1 MRSGLLSILL
11 CSCAAARADWPD
23 WEQFRHDFVQADGR
37 VIDVTFEGKS
47 TSEGQAYGLFFAL
60 VANQRQEFD
69 TILRWTSDNLAG
81 KGLGERLPGWYWG
94 KKDDGSW
101 GLKDSNPAA
110 DADLWIA
117 YTLLEAARLWHAPAY
132 ERYGRKLL
140 ALIAAQEVTEAGA
153 AGTLLLPAPVGFQL
167 GDNRWRLVTSYEPP
181 FLLRYLAGADPGG
194 PWAKLLASYI
204 PIALHAC
211 AKGVAPD
218 IFEIDAAGVVYPDSQ
233 QQQPVG
239 SYDAI
244 RVYMW
249 AAMAGADGAPLL
261 KQLAPY
267 AALVKQLGNPPE
279 KVDPA
284 SGRPLP
290 GEYSPLGYSGAML
303 PYLKALGDND
313 LLDAQRRRI
322 KLVAMR
328 QKLGLGPQPNYYDQ
342 ALILF
347 GEGWDEGRYR
357 FDAGGRLVPQWAA
370 P

>member
-1 MRSGLLSILL
+1 MRSVLFTFL
-11 CSCAAARADWPD
+11 CASAATARADWPD
-23 WEQFRHDFVQADGR
+23 WDQFRHDFVQADGR

-69 TILRWTSDNLAG
+69 TILRWTSANLAG
-81 KGLGERLPGWYWG
+81 NGLGERLPGWYWG
-94 KKDDGSW
+94 KRDDGGW
-101 GLKDSNPAA
+101 GLKDSNPAS

-117 YTLLEAARLWHAPAY
+117 YCLLEAARLWHAPAY
-132 ERYGRKLL
+132 ERYGRRML
-140 ALIAAQEVTEAGA
+140 AQIAAQETTEAGA
-153 AGTLLLPAPVGFQL
+153 AGTLLLPAPEGFKL
-167 GDNRWRLVTSYEPP
+167 GENRWRLVTSYEPP
-181 FLLRYLAGADPGG
+181 FLLKYLAAADPAG
-194 PWAKLLASYI
+194 PWAKILASYI
-204 PIALHAC
+204 PIAMRAS
-211 AKGVAPD
+211 ARGVAPD
-218 IFEIDAAGVVYPDSQ
+218 IFEIDASGAVYPDTQ
-233 QQQPVG
+233 AQAVG

-303 PYLKALGDND
+303 PYLKALGETD

-328 QKLGLGPQPNYYDQ
+328 QKLGVGKPPNYYDQ

-357 FDAGGRLVPQWAA
+357 FDAGGRLVPQWAS